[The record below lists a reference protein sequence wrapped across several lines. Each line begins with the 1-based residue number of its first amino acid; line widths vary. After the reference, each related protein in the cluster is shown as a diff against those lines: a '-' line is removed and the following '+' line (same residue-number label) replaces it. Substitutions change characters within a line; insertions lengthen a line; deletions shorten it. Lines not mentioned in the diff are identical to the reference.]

1 MPEFPNGC
9 DQNLSGRV
17 PALSIGGG
25 SVAREGSVE
34 GFHAP
39 TEMGANRLRACFVVE
54 SGTDVRMVEGLAERF
69 DLSVIA
75 RTIKGGVE
83 IGHPPTKVIPTILGP
98 SSRMQ
103 FARMVFKH
111 LRERAQSID
120 YVIVQGYALAALAA
134 NLAARFTGVPTAM
147 LVCSPVERYYQCR
160 KSNPA
165 LDKPFR
171 QRELLTLRAL
181 ARANG
186 LLGSRYFVLSQH
198 LAEVVRGHGTA
209 KPVDI
214 VPIYGV
220 DTSLFVPPSEPK
232 ALLRARAGLPTA
244 GKLIFFSSRIAPEK
258 DARTLL
264 AALGSL
270 LAKGQDLW
278 LLHRSG
284 GYHQFMREAD
294 HFGVAHRIIATDA
307 VHPQRELVQDYQA
320 SDLCIQAS
328 REEGLG
334 FSPLEAMACGV
345 PVIAAAVGG
354 LKETVVDGCTGWTY
368 PVANPEAL
376 ATRIEEV
383 FANPDE
389 AERRTQAGRETV
401 RRRYER
407 KVVFNR
413 LQALIEADCQRSQ
426 RSQ

>member
-1 MPEFPNGC
+1 MGTN
-9 DQNLSGRV
+9 QLRV
-17 PALSIGGG
+17 
-25 SVAREGSVE
+25 
-34 GFHAP
+34 
-39 TEMGANRLRACFVVE
+39 CFVVE
-54 SGTDVRMVEGLAERF
+54 SGTDVRMVEGLADRF
-69 DLSVIA
+69 DLAVIA
-75 RTIKGGVE
+75 RKIKGGVE
-83 IGHPPTKVIPTILGP
+83 ISHPPAKLIPTILGP

-103 FARMVFKH
+103 FARMVWRQM
-111 LRERAQSID
+111 RERAQSID

-147 LVCSPVERYYQCR
+147 LVCSSVERYYQCR

-165 LDKPFR
+165 SDKPFR
-171 QRELLTLRAL
+171 QRELLTLAAL
-181 ARANG
+181 ARANS

-198 LAEVVRGHGTA
+198 LAEVVRGHGTTR
-209 KPVDI
+209 PVDI

-220 DTSLFVPPSEPK
+220 DTSLFAPPSEPK
-232 ALLRARAGLPTA
+232 AVLRARAGVPTE
-244 GKLIFFSSRIAPEK
+244 GKLIFFSSRIAAEK

-264 AALGSL
+264 AALASL

-284 GYHQFMREAD
+284 GYREFVREAER
-294 HFGVAHRIIATDA
+294 FGVAGRIIATDA
-307 VHPQRELVQDYQA
+307 VHPQRELAQDYQA

-334 FSPLEAMACGV
+334 FSPLEAMSCGV
-345 PVIAAAVGG
+345 PVIASAVGG

-368 PVANPEAL
+368 PVANSEDL

-389 AERRTQAGRETV
+389 AGRRAQAGREMV
-401 RRRYER
+401 RRCYER
-407 KVVFNR
+407 KVVFDR
-413 LQALIEADCQRSQ
+413 LEALIEADCQRSQ

>member
-1 MPEFPNGC
+1 MG
-9 DQNLSGRV
+9 SRV
-17 PALSIGGG
+17 
-25 SVAREGSVE
+25 
-34 GFHAP
+34 
-39 TEMGANRLRACFVVE
+39 CFVVE

-69 DLSVIA
+69 DLIIIA

-83 IGHPPTKVIPTILGP
+83 ISHPPRKVIPTILGP
-98 SSRMQ
+98 PSRTQ
-103 FARMVFKH
+103 FARMVWRQ
-111 LRERAQSID
+111 LRESTRSID

-134 NLAARFTGVPTAM
+134 NLAARFTGAPTAM
-147 LVCSPVERYYQCR
+147 LVCSPVELYYQCR

-165 LDKPFR
+165 SDKPFR
-171 QRELLTLRAL
+171 EWELLTLRGL

-220 DTSLFVPPSEPK
+220 HTSLFVPPGEPK
-232 ALLRARAGLPTA
+232 AVLRSRAGLPA
-244 GKLIFFSSRIAPEK
+244 DGKLIFFSSRIAPEK

-264 AALGSL
+264 AALAAL
-270 LAKGQDLW
+270 LAKGQNLW

-284 GYHQFMREAD
+284 GSREFAAEAERY
-294 HFGVAHRIIATDA
+294 GVAYRIIATDA
-307 VHPQRELVQDYQA
+307 VHPQRELAQDYQA

-334 FSPLEAMACGV
+334 FSPLEAMSCGV

-376 ATRIEEV
+376 AARIDEV

-389 AERRTQAGRETV
+389 AARRTQAGRKMV
-401 RRRYER
+401 LRHYER
-407 KVVFNR
+407 KVVFDR
-413 LQALIEADCQRSQ
+413 LQALIEADCRRSQ
-426 RSQ
+426 LSQ

>member
-1 MPEFPNGC
+1 MGTNRP
-9 DQNLSGRV
+9 RV
-17 PALSIGGG
+17 S
-25 SVAREGSVE
+25 
-34 GFHAP
+34 
-39 TEMGANRLRACFVVE
+39 FVVE

-69 DLSVIA
+69 DLTVIA

-83 IGHPPTKVIPTILGP
+83 VSHPPGKVIPTILGP

-103 FARMVFKH
+103 FARTVWRQ

-134 NLAARFTGVPTAM
+134 NLAARFSGVPTAM
-147 LVCSPVERYYQCR
+147 LVCSPVERYYRCR

-165 LDKPFR
+165 SDKPFR

-220 DTSLFVPPSEPK
+220 DTSLFVTPSEPK
-232 ALLRARAGLPTA
+232 AVLKARAGLPTE

-264 AALGSL
+264 AALASL
-270 LAKGQDLW
+270 LAKEQDLW

-284 GYHQFMREAD
+284 GFQEFVREAER
-294 HFGVAHRIIATDA
+294 FGVAHRVIATDA
-307 VHPQRELVQDYQA
+307 VHPHRGLVQDYQA

-334 FSPLEAMACGV
+334 FSPLEAMSCGV
-345 PVIAAAVGG
+345 PVIASAIGG
-354 LKETVVDGCTGWTY
+354 LKETVVDGRTGWTY

-383 FANPDE
+383 FANPEE
-389 AERRTQAGRETV
+389 AEKRAQAGREMV
-401 RRRYER
+401 LSRYER
-407 KVVFNR
+407 KGS
-413 LQALIEADCQRSQ
+413 LRS
-426 RSQ
+426 SGGSA